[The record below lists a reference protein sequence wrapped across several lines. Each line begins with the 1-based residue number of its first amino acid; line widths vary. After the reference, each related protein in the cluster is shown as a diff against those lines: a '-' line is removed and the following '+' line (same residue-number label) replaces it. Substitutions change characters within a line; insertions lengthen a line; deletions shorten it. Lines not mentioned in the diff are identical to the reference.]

1 MHHTVHTYPARGTLG
16 IHVKEPAKRLRVSRR
31 ATGNPTHTGY
41 GTCPYRL
48 HQLRPTNQTHIRLA
62 RCTNRAGPLSTL
74 LFFPFSLPLS
84 LPLVL
89 PLSRPPLLSPFS
101 RISSSGSVCI
111 VTLLFDRSTSL
122 LLDARGDPGHDAAFL
137 LASGESILAGPS
149 NRGLLNRED
158 SGKVGFSCR
167 LRDSRWLEVAV
178 LPSDNSTRDVGI
190 FQSRIL
196 MTSWVFHQSVSIKSL
211 MNTNFH

>member
-111 VTLLFDRSTSL
+111 VTLLFDRPPSSSTLEETLDTMLLFCSL
-122 LLDARGDPGHDAAFL
+122 Q
-137 LASGESILAGPS
+137 ASRYSLVHRIAGS
-149 NRGLLNRED
+149 
-158 SGKVGFSCR
+158 
-167 LRDSRWLEVAV
+167 
-178 LPSDNSTRDVGI
+178 
-190 FQSRIL
+190 
-196 MTSWVFHQSVSIKSL
+196 
-211 MNTNFH
+211 